1 MTSSLPREQNEP
13 LHWRDSS
20 VHFVVDVFV
29 GDDRA
34 SIAQEQSTFKKC
46 SSIAHR
52 IMQLT
57 KGRSQFSLSVHS
69 QVIVNQDEQNLVRAV
84 TAIQKALDT
93 SDDQRLHEEEQ
104 SFDPVVFLR
113 LEVND

>member
-1 MTSSLPREQNEP
+1 M
-13 LHWRDSS
+13 
-20 VHFVVDVFV
+20 
-29 GDDRA
+29 
-34 SIAQEQSTFKKC
+34 
-46 SSIAHR
+46 
-52 IMQLT
+52 
-57 KGRSQFSLSVHS
+57 SVHS